1 MDSLFKRHPEIVKT
15 LSTNVPS
22 VLPMLLD
29 GLIWRSRTTENGLRR
44 SNFYLLVDTK
54 GNFSPT
60 LQLIAKTNDPV
71 LVCHPI
77 LALPSDAVWGR
88 VAQRTF
94 MFRKSWFLFTLVVFI
109 AGQSILKYSY
119 LAYL

>member
-1 MDSLFKRHPEIVKT
+1 MKH
-15 LSTNVPS
+15 
-22 VLPMLLD
+22 LL
-29 GLIWRSRTTENGLRR
+29 I
-44 SNFYLLVDTK
+44 DTK

-60 LQLIAKTNDPV
+60 LQWIAKTNDPV

-77 LALPSDAVWGR
+77 LALLSDTVWGR
-88 VAQRTF
+88 VAQRTS